1 MVPAFGRDKH
11 MDSGLTSATIFS
23 LTHDLPAPRSPIA
36 AVGDGLDAG
45 RITWGHETA
54 DCGIHW
60 IGRAGARL
68 RIAQDIAEKT
78 PVRLHLDGAEP
89 LIGRT
94 LWADGNEAGL
104 VFDAPV
110 DVLGMVARN
119 LARATAERRRLP
131 RIELRHTV
139 GVHRGGDV
147 EHLRTRD
154 ISQGGV
160 GVEARALAVNEAVQ
174 LTFDGLRPL
183 DGIVRWVAG
192 ETAGIVFAEELGWQT
207 LFPWLRG
214 IQQAPAPQ
222 AGGSEADGLLQDKL
236 ALRLDLPG
244 RVREGVRWWNC
255 RIHAL
260 TAQQVEFE
268 ARQGFDPGAAL
279 WVALPEIGGGPARV
293 VRTRSGRTLA
303 EFRMPLRDS
312 DLRLLTANRRGA

>member
-1 MVPAFGRDKH
+1 MVPPYGRDDW
-11 MDSGLTSATIFS
+11 MDTGRTSATIFS
-23 LTHDLPAPRSPIA
+23 LTHDLPAPRAPV
-36 AVGDGLDAG
+36 AVLGDGLDAG
-45 RITWGHETA
+45 QLASAGELL

-68 RIAQDIAEKT
+68 RVERELAEAM
-78 PVRLHLDGAEP
+78 PVQLHLGTAEP

-94 LWADGNEAGL
+94 LWSDGVEAGL
-104 VFDAPV
+104 AFDAPV

-119 LARATAERRRLP
+119 LARANAERRRLP

-139 GVHRGGDV
+139 GVHHGDEV
-147 EHLRTRD
+147 EQFRTRD

-160 GVEARALAVNEAVQ
+160 GIEARGLAVGETVQ

-183 DGIVRWVAG
+183 DGTVRWIAG
-192 ETAGIVFAEELGWQT
+192 ETAGIVFIEELGWQT

-214 IQQAPAPQ
+214 IQHAPMPQ
-222 AGGSEADGLLQDKL
+222 ASGSELEGLLQDKL

-268 ARQGFDPGAAL
+268 ASQCFEAGAAL
-279 WVALPEIGGGPARV
+279 WVALPETGGGPARV
-293 VRTRSGRTLA
+293 VRARHGRTLA

-312 DLRLLTANRRGA
+312 DLRALTASRRTG

>member
-1 MVPAFGRDKH
+1 MLFALGRNDS
-11 MDSGLTSATIFS
+11 MDSGRTSATIFS
-23 LTHDLPAPRSPIA
+23 LTHDLPAPRAPSA
-36 AVGDGLDAG
+36 AAADGLDAG
-45 RITWGHETA
+45 QLAWGGELL

-68 RIAQDIAEKT
+68 RVEHALAEAM
-78 PVRLHLDGAEP
+78 PVRLHLGTAEP

-94 LWADGNEAGL
+94 LWSDGSEAGL
-104 VFDAPV
+104 AFDAPV

-139 GVHRGGDV
+139 GVHRGGEV
-147 EHLRTRD
+147 EQLRTRD

-160 GVEARALAVNEAVQ
+160 GVEARGLAVDEAVQ

-183 DGIVRWVAG
+183 EGTVRWIAG
-192 ETAGIVFAEELGWQT
+192 ETAGIVFSEELGWQT

-222 AGGSEADGLLQDKL
+222 VGGSDADGLLQDKL

-244 RVREGVRWWNC
+244 RVREGVGWWNC

-268 ARQGFDPGAAL
+268 ARQAFAPGTAL

-293 VRTRSGRTLA
+293 LQARSGRTLA

-312 DLRLLTANRRGA
+312 DLRLLTASRRAG

>member
-1 MVPAFGRDKH
+1 MDLGR
-11 MDSGLTSATIFS
+11 TSATIFS
-23 LTHDLPAPRSPIA
+23 LTHDLPSPRAPSA
-36 AVGDGLDAG
+36 APADGLDAG
-45 RITWGHETA
+45 QLASGGELL

-68 RIAQDIAEKT
+68 QVERELAEAL
-78 PVRLHLDGAEP
+78 PVQLHLGAAEP
-89 LIGRT
+89 LVGRT
-94 LWADGNEAGL
+94 LWSDGSEAGL
-104 VFDAPV
+104 AFDAPV

-139 GVHRGGDV
+139 GVHRGGEV
-147 EHLRTRD
+147 EQLRTRD

-160 GVEARALAVNEAVQ
+160 GVEAHGLAVEETVQ
-174 LTFDGLRPL
+174 LTFDGLRPI
-183 DGIVRWVAG
+183 DGTVRWIAG

-214 IQQAPAPQ
+214 IQHLPAPAD
-222 AGGSEADGLLQDKL
+222 SDADGLLQDKL
-236 ALRLDLPG
+236 ALRLDLPA

-268 ARQGFDPGAAL
+268 ARQGFSQDAAL
-279 WVALPEIGGGPARV
+279 WIALPEIGGVPARV
-293 VRTRSGRTLA
+293 LRARHGRTLA
-303 EFRMPLRDS
+303 AFRMPLRDG
-312 DLRLLTANRRGA
+312 DLRLLTAGRRTG

>member
-1 MVPAFGRDKH
+1 MDTGR
-11 MDSGLTSATIFS
+11 TSATIFS
-23 LTHDLPAPRSPIA
+23 LTHDLPAPRAPL
-36 AVGDGLDAG
+36 AVLEDGLDTGQLASG
-45 RITWGHETA
+45 GELV

-68 RIAQDIAEKT
+68 RIERELAESV
-78 PVRLHLDGAEP
+78 PIQLHFGTAEP

-94 LWADGNEAGL
+94 LWSDGIEAGL
-104 VFDAPV
+104 AFDMPV

-139 GVHRGGDV
+139 GVHRGGEV
-147 EHLRTRD
+147 QQLRTRD

-160 GVEARALAVNEAVQ
+160 GVEARGLGVDEAVQ

-183 DGIVRWVAG
+183 DGTVRWIAG
-192 ETAGIVFAEELGWQT
+192 ETAGIVFSEELGWQT

-214 IQQAPAPQ
+214 IQQAPGSQ
-222 AGGSEADGLLQDKL
+222 AGGSELDGLLQDKL

-268 ARQGFDPGAAL
+268 ARQDFGAGAAL
-279 WVALPEIGGGPARV
+279 WIALPEIGGGPARV
-293 VRTRSGRTLA
+293 VRARHGRTLA

-312 DLRLLTANRRGA
+312 DLRLLTASRRTG